1 MAKELTRTG
10 IVGLELTREEVIDLK
25 YKIQA
30 LEHKAQC
37 REVNCDVVD
46 LISDVFVKLVN
57 IECQITA
64 ILETDR

>member
-1 MAKELTRTG
+1 MAKELTRSG
-10 IVGLELTREEVIDLK
+10 VVGLELTREEVIDLK

-30 LEHKAQC
+30 LERKAQC
-37 REVNCDVVD
+37 REVNCEVVD